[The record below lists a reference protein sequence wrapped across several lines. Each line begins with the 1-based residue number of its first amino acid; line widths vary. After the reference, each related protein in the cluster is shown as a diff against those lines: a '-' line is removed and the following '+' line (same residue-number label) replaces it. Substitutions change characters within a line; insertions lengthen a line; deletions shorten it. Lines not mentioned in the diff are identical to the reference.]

1 MAPGPSNNG
10 NLAQRDKRIEKQT
23 SERRAVAGT
32 LNESEKIAQ
41 TLLNAE
47 THSAILIDP
56 FGKILAI
63 NKVAAN
69 RLGRSPEEL
78 LSKRLTDFLSPEIRK
93 FRKAQALEVIRTGQS
108 IHFED
113 DAEDGVYER
122 HIYPIFDNERKINKL
137 AIFSRDITERK
148 LVEKA
153 FKEDRE
159 KLEREVKKRTS
170 ELVKMNKRLRQEI
183 EERKRAE
190 KALRESEER
199 FRSISASAQDGIV
212 MMDSK
217 GNITYWNEA
226 AERIFGYTKEE
237 VIGKEAHIILTP
249 ERYHETYKKGVSRF
263 RETGQGPVI
272 RKTLELSAV
281 RKDGVEF
288 PIELSVSAIKLRGK
302 WYSTG
307 IVRDITDRKRAE
319 EALRESE
326 ERFRLLAENSTDIIY
341 TLDIKSERF
350 TYISPSV
357 ERILGYTR
365 EEALSRQPK
374 DVMTPESYQYQL
386 EDLYRTLE
394 DPAAGVGASRILE
407 LDLLHKDGSI
417 VCGEV
422 HARIIEDATGQPGSI
437 IGVCRDITER
447 KRIEKKLR
455 DGRRIY
461 RALVEDMPA
470 LICRFLPDETLTF
483 VNEAYCQYFEKDR
496 EELVG
501 QNFFQ
506 FIPEKEHG
514 KVRKYIQSLSQ
525 DFPVITYEHQVKWP
539 DGKIR
544 WQQWTDRALFDETGK
559 LEQYQAIGQD
569 ITRQKQIEFALK
581 KKEKKLIQQA
591 QSLEE
596 LNTALKV
603 LLEHRDR
610 EKKELEENIFSSI
623 KKLVIPYL
631 EKLENGSRNDNQQIY
646 RDIIRSNLEDLASPF
661 AKSLTSEHL
670 VLSPTELQVAD
681 LIRQGK
687 TSKEIASLFNVS
699 PKAVEFHR
707 TNIRKKLGLVNK
719 KINLRSYLLSFDDT
733 APLGPS

>member
-1 MAPGPSNNG
+1 MAPRPSNNG
-10 NLAQRDKRIEKQT
+10 NLEQRDKKIEKQT
-23 SERRAVAGT
+23 SERRAIAGT

-41 TLLNAE
+41 ILLNAE

-63 NKVAAN
+63 NKKAAN
-69 RLGRSPEEL
+69 RLGGSPEDL
-78 LSKRLTDFLSPEIRK
+78 ISKRLTDFLSPEIRK
-93 FRKAQALEVIRTGQS
+93 FRKAQAFEVIRTGQP

-113 DAEDGVYER
+113 NAEDGVYER
-122 HIYPIFDNERKINKL
+122 HIHPIFDDDGKISKL

-148 LVEKA
+148 IVENA
-153 FKEDRE
+153 FKEDRG

-237 VIGKEAHIILTP
+237 VIGKEAHIVLIP
-249 ERYHETYKKGVSRF
+249 ERYHETYKKGFSRF
-263 RETGQGPVI
+263 RETGHGPLI
-272 RKTLELSAV
+272 KKTLELSAI
-281 RKDGVEF
+281 RKNGVEF
-288 PIELSVSAIKLRGK
+288 PIELSVSAIKIRGK

-326 ERFRLLAENSTDIIY
+326 EKFRLLAENSTDIIY

-357 ERILGYTR
+357 VRILGYTR
-365 EEALSRQPK
+365 EEALSLQPK
-374 DVMTPESYQYQL
+374 DILTPKSYQYQL

-394 DPAAGVGASRILE
+394 DPANAVHVSKILE
-407 LDLLHKDGSI
+407 LEMLHKDGSI
-417 VCGEV
+417 VWGEV
-422 HARIIEDATGQPGSI
+422 HARIIEDAAGQPGSI

-455 DGRRIY
+455 EGRKIY
-461 RALVEDMPA
+461 RALIEDMPA
-470 LICRFLPDETLTF
+470 LVCRFLPDGTLTF
-483 VNEAYCQYFEKDR
+483 VNRAYCQYFEKDR
-496 EELVG
+496 EELMG

-506 FIPEKEHG
+506 FIPDEDRE
-514 KVRKYIQSLSQ
+514 KVRSYIKSLSQ
-525 DFPVITYEHQVKWP
+525 ETPVISYEHQVIWP
-539 DGKIR
+539 NGEIR
-544 WQQWTDRALFDETGK
+544 WQQWTDRALFDETGRP
-559 LEQYQAIGQD
+559 EQYQAIGQD

-581 KKEKKLIQQA
+581 EKEKKLIQQA
-591 QSLEE
+591 QNLEE
-596 LNTALKV
+596 VNTALKV

-610 EKKELEENIFSSI
+610 EKKELEENIFLNI
-623 KKLVIPYL
+623 KKLVLPYL
-631 EKLENGSRNDNQQIY
+631 EKLEDGYRNNKNHVY
-646 RDIIRSNLEDLASPF
+646 LDIIRSNLEDLVSPF
-661 AKSLTSEHL
+661 AKALSSGHL
-670 VLSPTELQVAD
+670 VLSPTELQIAD
-681 LIRQGK
+681 LIKQGK
-687 TSKEIASLFNVS
+687 TSKEIASLLNVS
-699 PKAVEFHR
+699 SKAVEFHR
-707 TNIRKKLGLVNK
+707 GNIRKKLGLLKK
-719 KINLRSYLLSFDDT
+719 KINLRSYLQSFSRSN
-733 APLGPS
+733 A

>member
-1 MAPGPSNNG
+1 MAPRPSNNG
-10 NLAQRDKRIEKQT
+10 NLEQRDKKIEKQT
-23 SERRAVAGT
+23 SERRAIAGT

-41 TLLNAE
+41 ILLNAE

-63 NKVAAN
+63 NKKAAN
-69 RLGRSPEEL
+69 RLGGSPEDL
-78 LSKRLTDFLSPEIRK
+78 ISKRLTDFLSPEIRK
-93 FRKAQALEVIRTGQS
+93 FRKAQAFEVIRTGQP

-113 DAEDGVYER
+113 NAEDGVYER
-122 HIYPIFDNERKINKL
+122 HIHPIFDDDGKISKL

-148 LVEKA
+148 IVENA
-153 FKEDRE
+153 FKEDRG

-237 VIGKEAHIILTP
+237 VIGKEAHIVLIP
-249 ERYHETYKKGVSRF
+249 ERYHETYKKGFSRF
-263 RETGQGPVI
+263 RETGHGPLI
-272 RKTLELSAV
+272 KKTLELSAI
-281 RKDGVEF
+281 RKNGVEF
-288 PIELSVSAIKLRGK
+288 PIELSVSAIKIRGK

-326 ERFRLLAENSTDIIY
+326 EKFRLLAENSTDIIY

-357 ERILGYTR
+357 VRILGYTR
-365 EEALSRQPK
+365 EEALSLQPK
-374 DVMTPESYQYQL
+374 DILTPKSYQYQL

-394 DPAAGVGASRILE
+394 DPANAVHVSKILE
-407 LDLLHKDGSI
+407 LEMLHKDGSI
-417 VCGEV
+417 VWGEV
-422 HARIIEDATGQPGSI
+422 HARIIEDAAGQPGSI

-455 DGRRIY
+455 EGRKIY
-461 RALVEDMPA
+461 RALIEDMPA
-470 LICRFLPDETLTF
+470 LVCRFLPDGTLTF
-483 VNEAYCQYFEKDR
+483 VNRAYCQYFEKDR

-501 QNFFQ
+501 QNFFL
-506 FIPEKEHG
+506 FIPNEDQE
-514 KVRKYIQSLSQ
+514 KVRSYIKSLSQ
-525 DFPVITYEHQVKWP
+525 ETPVISYEHQVIWP
-539 DGKIR
+539 NGEIR
-544 WQQWTDRALFDETGK
+544 WQQWTDRALFDEKGR

-581 KKEKKLIQQA
+581 EKEKKLIQQA
-591 QSLEE
+591 QNLEE
-596 LNTALKV
+596 VNTALKV

-610 EKKELEENIFSSI
+610 EKKELEENIFLNI
-623 KKLVIPYL
+623 KKLVLPYL
-631 EKLENGSRNDNQQIY
+631 EKLEDGYRNNKNHVY
-646 RDIIRSNLEDLASPF
+646 LDIIRSNLEDLVSPF
-661 AKSLTSEHL
+661 AKALSSGHL
-670 VLSPTELQVAD
+670 VLSPTELQIAD
-681 LIRQGK
+681 LIKQGK
-687 TSKEIASLFNVS
+687 TSKEIASLLNVS
-699 PKAVEFHR
+699 SKAVEFHR
-707 TNIRKKLGLVNK
+707 GNIRKKLGLLKK
-719 KINLRSYLLSFDDT
+719 KINLRSYLQSFSRSN
-733 APLGPS
+733 A